1 MFDIKDPV
9 FWFNLAFALAGLIYG
24 IYIYF
29 KKKNLTPIMKLTTL
43 MLEVLQDGVITP
55 DEWELI
61 LKTAK
66 EIIPIQPTVENIP
79 SITGELT
86 KITAGDEVLY
96 DKYDAEEHID
106 KMASKLEDFEPTEQM
121 TGKDFDKIVDDIDED
136 EEDLF
141 DVINK

>member
-29 KKKNLTPIMKLTTL
+29 KNKNTTPIMKLTTL
-43 MLEVLQDGVITP
+43 MLEVLADGVITP

-66 EIIPIQPTVENIP
+66 ELIPIQPTVANIP
-79 SITGELT
+79 LVGF
-86 KITAGDEVLY
+86 K
-96 DKYDAEEHID
+96 
-106 KMASKLEDFEPTEQM
+106 EPTELHKVLAK
-121 TGKDFDKIVDDIDED
+121 TVLDNLDD
-136 EEDLF
+136 EEEPTVLD
-141 DVINK
+141 